1 MYNDIERVFYIHLN
15 VFLPIKSVL
24 RYNKNTLFWMV
35 IKMYEMLYRFFNG
48 DVRPCEMPYPKDG
61 KINLAWREFD
71 RAQESLRAQLN
82 PAQAALLEELLLEQV
97 ALNAAMEET
106 YFVRGLRFGAQ
117 FCVEL
122 LFPEVCGAAE

>member
-1 MYNDIERVFYIHLN
+1 MHAL
-15 VFLPIKSVL
+15 
-24 RYNKNTLFWMV
+24 
-35 IKMYEMLYRFFNG
+35 LYQLFNG
-48 DVRPCEMPYPKDG
+48 EIHPCEAPYPKDG

-82 PAQAALLEELLLEQV
+82 PAQATLLDELLLEQV